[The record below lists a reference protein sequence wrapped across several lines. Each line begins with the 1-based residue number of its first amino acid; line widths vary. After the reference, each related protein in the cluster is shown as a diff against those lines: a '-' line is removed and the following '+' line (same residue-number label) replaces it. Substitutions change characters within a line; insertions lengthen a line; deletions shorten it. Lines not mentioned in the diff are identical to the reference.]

1 MNHKRLKIIIL
12 AGMVIILGYICF
24 NLSKSKITLDIYIQ
38 QANIPN
44 RDIRSLT
51 ICQNYDQYAKI
62 STGMTYDFLI
72 QLTDLA
78 PKDITIDQVP
88 ENDIHCTS
96 STRTLIDM
104 DKITEEELIER
115 LMKHEIEYKI
125 DDYEETIKISKDIIH
140 FIE

>member
-12 AGMVIILGYICF
+12 AGMVIILGYLCF

-88 ENDIHCTS
+88 ENDIHCT
-96 STRTLIDM
+96 
-104 DKITEEELIER
+104 
-115 LMKHEIEYKI
+115 
-125 DDYEETIKISKDIIH
+125 
-140 FIE
+140 

>member
-1 MNHKRLKIIIL
+1 MNRKRIKIIL
-12 AGMVIILGYICF
+12 AAVIVIVLGYICF
-24 NLSKSKITLDIYIQ
+24 NLSKSRITLNIYIQ

-44 RDIRSLT
+44 RDVRSLT
-51 ICQNYDQYAKI
+51 ICQNYDQNTKF
-62 STGMTYDFLI
+62 SSGMTNEFLI

-104 DKITEEELIER
+104 DKITEAELIEL
-115 LMKHEIEYKI
+115 LMIHEIEYNI
-125 DDYEETIKISKDIIH
+125 DGYNETIKISKDIIH
-140 FIE
+140 FIG

>member
-104 DKITEEELIER
+104 NKITEEELIER

-125 DDYEETIKISKDIIH
+125 DDYEEIIKISKDIIH

>member
-1 MNHKRLKIIIL
+1 
-12 AGMVIILGYICF
+12 
-24 NLSKSKITLDIYIQ
+24 
-38 QANIPN
+38 
-44 RDIRSLT
+44 
-51 ICQNYDQYAKI
+51 
-62 STGMTYDFLI
+62 MTYDFLI

-104 DKITEEELIER
+104 NKITEEELIEQ